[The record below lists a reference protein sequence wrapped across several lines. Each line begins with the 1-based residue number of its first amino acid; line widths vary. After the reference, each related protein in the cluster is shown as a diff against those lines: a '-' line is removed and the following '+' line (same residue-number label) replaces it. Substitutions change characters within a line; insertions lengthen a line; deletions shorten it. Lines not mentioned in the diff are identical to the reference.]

1 MLDVLSL
8 GDLTVDVVR
17 KDIKNLHLS
26 VHPPTGR
33 VRIAAPQSLEI
44 DAIRAYAIS
53 RIAWIRTNQK
63 KLRAQ
68 LREPVRDYIDR
79 ESHFVWGERVLL
91 QVIQTSGPPSVRL
104 EHGSL
109 ILAAR
114 NELTRDERHR
124 AIESWYREI
133 LRCAAE
139 PLVATWETKLGVRSG
154 NLFVQRMKTK
164 WGSCNPQNGNVRL
177 NTELGKKPLEC
188 LDYVILHELTHL
200 LEATHSDAFF
210 AILDR
215 NLPQWRDIR
224 RLLNSLPLSSSE
236 ATV

>member
-1 MLDVLSL
+1 MFDVLSL

-33 VRIAAPQSLEI
+33 IRIAAPQFLEI

-68 LREPVRDYIDR
+68 LREPEREYIDR

-91 QVIQTSGPPSVRL
+91 QVIQSSGPPSVRL
-104 EHGSL
+104 EHRSL
-109 ILAAR
+109 ILTAR
-114 NELTRDERHR
+114 DDLPHGERHR
-124 AIESWYREI
+124 AIDSWYREI
-133 LRCAAE
+133 LRSAAE
-139 PLVATWETKLGVRSG
+139 PSIARWEAQLGVKSG
-154 NLFVQRMKTK
+154 SLFVQRMKTK
-164 WGSCNPQNGNVRL
+164 WGSCNPHNGNVRL

-188 LDYVILHELTHL
+188 LDYVILHELAHL
-200 LEATHSDAFF
+200 LETTHSDAFF

-236 ATV
+236 AAV